1 MKAMLFAALLAAL
14 IVPAAAFSEDGAG
27 QDRANAARACSAL
40 RTSMGL
46 DLFRQT
52 YGTAASNRRNAFGKC
67 VSQWTHAEQKNRQS
81 ARAQCAAE
89 QADPNFPASHDGE
102 TFAQF
107 YGTGK
112 GANAFGR
119 CVSGKAKLASAKA
132 RQDTL
137 NAARLRTIA
146 TPSASAFLRSPRR
159 STASTSRGA
168 PQRPAPLRRGGPL
181 GSKLTQMRQAAGVA
195 LAQLWCMAA
204 TSIPSRLEIEE
215 RTMPLSL
222 PGIAWHLP
230 QDPRTCG
237 SRPSRNLP
245 HSGQAS

>member
-14 IVPAAAFSEDGAG
+14 ILPATAFSEDATG
-27 QDRANAARACSAL
+27 QDRENAARACSAL

-67 VSQWTHAEQKNRQS
+67 VSQWTRSEQKNRQS

-89 QADPNFPASHDGE
+89 QADANFAASHDGKS
-102 TFAQF
+102 FAQF

-119 CVSGKAKLASAKA
+119 CVSGKAKSASAED

-137 NAARLRTIA
+137 NAARQCKSERRTLGVPDFRA
-146 TPSASAFLRSPRR
+146 KYGKNTNDRNAFGKCVS
-159 STASTSRGA
+159 
-168 PQRPAPLRRGGPL
+168 
-181 GSKLTQMRQAAGVA
+181 A
-195 LAQLWCMAA
+195 LAKAQ
-204 TSIPSRLEIEE
+204 
-215 RTMPLSL
+215 
-222 PGIAWHLP
+222 
-230 QDPRTCG
+230 
-237 SRPSRNLP
+237 
-245 HSGQAS
+245 HS